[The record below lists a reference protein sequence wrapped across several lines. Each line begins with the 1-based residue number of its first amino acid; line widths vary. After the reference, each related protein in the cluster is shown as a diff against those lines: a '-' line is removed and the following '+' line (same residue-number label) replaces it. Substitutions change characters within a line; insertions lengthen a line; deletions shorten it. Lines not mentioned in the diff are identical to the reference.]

1 MVTMHRA
8 KIMLITPPP
17 LDEYQQDEVE
27 FLKGFQQP
35 RRNAATT
42 KKYADACREVGHRL
56 GIPVVDI
63 WSAFM
68 KVAGWKEG
76 KTLEGSKELP
86 PNSKLNE
93 LLIDGTLPFSCLVG
107 LFILP
112 FNRFASWRR
121 WV

>member
-1 MVTMHRA
+1 
-8 KIMLITPPP
+8 MLITPPP

-27 FLKGFQQP
+27 LFKGFLQP

-42 KKYADACREVGHRL
+42 KKYADACRDVGRRL

-68 KVAGWKEG
+68 KAAGWKG
-76 KTLEGSKELP
+76 GHKLEGSKELP

-93 LLIDGTLPFSCLVG
+93 LLADGKSAKSC
-107 LFILP
+107 
-112 FNRFASWRR
+112 
-121 WV
+121 